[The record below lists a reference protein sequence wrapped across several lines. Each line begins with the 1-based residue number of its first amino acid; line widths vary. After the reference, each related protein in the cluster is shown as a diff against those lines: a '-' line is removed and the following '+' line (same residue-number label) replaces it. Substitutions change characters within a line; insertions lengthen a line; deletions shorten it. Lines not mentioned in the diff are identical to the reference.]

1 MTLRQLINA
10 VMETGNINKV
20 TSIIYDTYY
29 QETDDRQVCDQMYIG
44 VVRELIEIDGD
55 DQLSVNHDMLIHEHT
70 SMTTNKQP
78 DGFVEKY
85 VDVCLTEHDS
95 NETFAIDMIKWSQVI
110 DMNINNKDNFS
121 MFDQLA
127 HVLWELTFHGFT
139 SEQVDHERDKLKQLC
154 DRIDNG
160 QEKLIPFDLSTDS
173 IDPD

>member
-55 DQLSVNHDMLIHEHT
+55 DQLSVSHDMMIREHT

-95 NETFAIDMIKWSQVI
+95 NEIFSIDMIKWSQVI

-127 HVLWELTFHGFT
+127 HVLWELTFHGFS